1 MENITKDNLKHQ
13 NVYTRLY
20 PSRIWFKLLPTSSQ
34 CAALYTTEYPL
45 INHSCAQHNE
55 PRKCHWNKS
64 VGNTKIHWKFS
75 IIWPNF

>member
-55 PRKCHWNKS
+55 PKNVTGINQWAIQKFT
-64 VGNTKIHWKFS
+64 GNFL
-75 IIWPNF
+75 